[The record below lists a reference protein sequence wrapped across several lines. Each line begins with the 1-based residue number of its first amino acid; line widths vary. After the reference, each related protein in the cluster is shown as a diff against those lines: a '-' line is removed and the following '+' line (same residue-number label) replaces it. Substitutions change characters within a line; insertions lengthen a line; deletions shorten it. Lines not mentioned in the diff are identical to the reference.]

1 MERRRSGHQSSRGS
15 LREIV
20 EEPRES
26 PLPAEEEEEA
36 VYVAVEKEI
45 GEWCDNFLWVLRNT
59 SKEKKIVIVHVHRP
73 AHRIPTALGWLPAN
87 QLKEKEVSAY
97 RDDEREKMNQCLD
110 EYVNLCSRVK
120 VHEAETLVIENDN
133 VGKGLLELVAKCRIT
148 KLVMGAA
155 ADRNYSRKMRAPKSK
170 TARSLQQQVDPS
182 CKIWFVCKGN
192 LIYPRDACLDEPV
205 IPKSLVESP
214 NSVSNLPEARRT
226 VSLSRAQ
233 GDRTNFSNLTTEDL
247 FTPRSKSVDFTT
259 YTELTL
265 ASLSNEGLGRSPIS
279 GGRECNTFDNWDT
292 ISRASDC
299 SKCDDIQMTS
309 KDVCG
314 DDGSIVLPLMHDA
327 EEDCPVQSPQHELQD
342 LDIDDAV
349 YKKLQE
355 AISEVEISKRE
366 AYEEFDKRQKA
377 EKDLTE
383 AMRKVKVAETLHTR
397 EVELRKEIEET
408 LDKGK
413 GELSILKQQQD
424 EVYEEL
430 RQAREKLEGMQLQK
444 SESDQTL
451 KDTKGKLSEAYAYID
466 SIRREHEVLRQ
477 ELDDAIRENEE
488 LSQKKGDATISSY
501 GAEAFSHFTLSELEQ
516 AADNFHSSSKI
527 GEGGYGC
534 VYKGFLRHTRVA
546 IKRLHPEGMQGKSEF
561 QREIE
566 VLSKVRHPN
575 LVTLIGACPEAWT
588 LVYEFLPNGSLE
600 DRLTRADNTPP
611 LTWQARVRIASEICS
626 ALIFLHSCKP
636 LGVVHGDLKPANIL
650 LDANLVSKLGDFG
663 ICRLLDQSIDS
674 TTLLHCT
681 LQAKGTF
688 AYMDPELLSYGE
700 ITTKSDIYSF
710 GVILLRLL
718 TGRPAFGISKV
729 VRDAF
734 YKKSSHEIFDRSA
747 GDWPCVQAE
756 KLLKLGLKCCEMN
769 RKDRPDTKEVWE
781 ILEPFAKYASFERSS
796 PSFRSITEDRA
807 CIPSY
812 FMCPIV
818 KELMKDP
825 QVAADGFTYEA
836 KAIRQWLHSGRDTSP
851 ITNRKL
857 SHHELTPNHALQ
869 HAIQGWLQQFQK

>member
-1 MERRRSGHQSSRGS
+1 MERRRSGHPSSRGS

-26 PLPAEEEEEA
+26 PLPAEEEA
-36 VYVAVEKEI
+36 VYVAVEKEFR
-45 GEWCDNFLWVLRNT
+45 EWSDNFLWVLRNT

-73 AHRIPTALGWLPAN
+73 AHRIPTELGWLPAN

-120 VHEAETLVIENDN
+120 VHKAETLVIEKDN
-133 VGKGLLELVAKCRIT
+133 VGKGLLELVANRGIT

-170 TARSLQQQVDPS
+170 TALSLQQQADPS

-192 LIYPRDACLDEPV
+192 LICPRDACLDEPI

-214 NSVSNLPEARRT
+214 NSVSNLPEVRRRT
-226 VSLSRAQ
+226 MSLSQVQ
-233 GDRTNFSNLTTEDL
+233 GDLTNFSNLTTQDI
-247 FTPRSKSVDFTT
+247 FTPRSKSVNFTT

-265 ASLSNEGLGRSPIS
+265 ASLSNEGPARSPMS
-279 GGRECNTFDNWDT
+279 GGRECNNFDNWAT
-292 ISRASDC
+292 ILRGSDG
-299 SKCDDIQMTS
+299 SICDDDVQMIP
-309 KDVCG
+309 KDVCR
-314 DDGSIVLPLMHDA
+314 DDESIILPLMHDA

-342 LDIDDAV
+342 LDVDDAV
-349 YKKLQE
+349 YKKLQA
-355 AISEVEISKRE
+355 AISEVENSKRE
-366 AYEEFDKRQKA
+366 AYEEFYKRQKA
-377 EKDLTE
+377 EKDLAE
-383 AMRKVKVAETLHTR
+383 AMRKVKVAETLYTR
-397 EVELRKEIEET
+397 EAKLRKEIEEA
-408 LDKGK
+408 LEKGK
-413 GELSILKQQQD
+413 GELSSLKQQQD
-424 EVYEEL
+424 EVHEEL
-430 RQAREKLEGMQLQK
+430 RQVREKMEGIQYQK

-451 KDTKGKLSEAYAYID
+451 NDTKGKLSEAYAYID
-466 SIRREHEVLRQ
+466 SIRQEHEVLRQ
-477 ELDDAIRENEE
+477 ELDDAIGENEE
-488 LSQKKGDATISSY
+488 LSQKKGDVTISSY
-501 GAEAFSHFTLSELEQ
+501 GAEAFSHFSLSELEQ
-516 AADNFHSSSKI
+516 AADNFHLSSKI

-534 VYKGFLRHTRVA
+534 VYKGFLRHTKVA

-600 DRLTRADNTPP
+600 DRLTCADNTPP
-611 LTWQARVRIASEICS
+611 LTWQARVRIASEICL

-663 ICRLLDQSIDS
+663 ICRLLDQSINS
-674 TTLLHCT
+674 TTLFHCT
-681 LQAKGTF
+681 HQPKGTF

-729 VRDAF
+729 VQDALD
-734 YKKSSHEIFDRSA
+734 KKSSHEIFDRSA
-747 GDWPCVQAE
+747 GDWPYVQAK
-756 KLLKLGLKCCEMN
+756 KLVKLGLKCCEMN
-769 RKDRPDTKEVWE
+769 RKNRPDTKEAWE
-781 ILEPFAKYASFERSS
+781 ILEPFAKYASFKRSS
-796 PSFRSITEDRA
+796 TSFRSITED
-807 CIPSY
+807 IPSY
-812 FMCPIV
+812 FICPIV

-836 KAIRQWLHSGRDTSP
+836 KAIRGWLHSGRGTSP
-851 ITNRKL
+851 ITNVEL
-857 SHHELTPNHALQ
+857 SHHELTPNHALRY
-869 HAIQGWLQQFQK
+869 AIQGWLQQFQK